1 MKKSLFIFL
10 LLLSLSL
17 VSCGQQPSTSSTSQ
31 VTSVENES
39 ITITLDCWDEVS
51 GDLTTVTREGTYTG
65 EMINNIPNGQGVFS
79 TINDAGS
86 EWTYTGEFSD
96 GKFNGTG
103 KIVWSETGQ
112 IEEGTYTDG
121 VFTPNTYE
129 LFNNLAPRCFIPYS
143 FSKENEVFVKNNLML
158 FPANTEEAA
167 QSAADLINSDL
178 TYPMMTKT
186 LEGFEGQLYHCNYGQ
201 VLQILQSSWYGH
213 TVTNI
218 IVEDDDY
225 NFYVILYDGALPDV
239 YDNTAISFT
248 GLPISYSSYEN
259 AGGGHTLA
267 IVLLG
272 STVQVVE

>member
-1 MKKSLFIFL
+1 MKQKSFVFL
-10 LLLSLSL
+10 LLLSLFL
-17 VSCGQQPSTSSTSQ
+17 VSCSQQPSSSSISK
-31 VTSVENES
+31 VTSVENKP
-39 ITITLDCWDEVS
+39 ITMTIDFWDEVS

-65 EMINNIPNGQGVFS
+65 EMIDSLPNGQGSFS
-79 TINDAGS
+79 TISDTGA

-96 GKFNGTG
+96 GKFDGTG

-129 LFNNLAPRCFIPYS
+129 LFNNLAPRSFIPYS
-143 FSKENEVFVKNNLML
+143 FSKENEAFVKNNLML
-158 FPANTEEAA
+158 FPANSEEDI
-167 QSAADLINSDL
+167 QSAAALINSDL
-178 TYPMMTKT
+178 TYSMMTKT
-186 LEGFEGQLYHCNYGQ
+186 LDGLEGQLYQCNYGQ

-218 IVEDDDY
+218 IVKDDNS

-239 YDNTAISFT
+239 YDNTVISFT

-272 STVQVVE
+272 SSVQVVE